1 MVSGWL
7 DVLARATHVDKSYW
21 LPDVGDQVAVILDER
36 EEAGCIV
43 GAVYSSA
50 DPVPA
55 GASVNKRILR
65 FGDGGVV
72 EYDRA
77 AHVLKVTMPAGGKM
91 QLAGDIELAGNASA
105 VALANKVATELSG
118 IKDAL
123 ANHTHNAGAALL
135 APPGSGG
142 GPCTGVTGVAVAI
155 AYNPADVGA
164 AQVKSA

>member
-7 DVLARATHVDKSYW
+7 DVLARATHTDKSYW
-21 LPDVGDQVAVILDER
+21 LPDVDDQVAVILDER
-36 EEAGCIV
+36 EEAGCVV

-55 GASVNKRILR
+55 GAGPNKRILR

-77 AHVLKVTMPAGGKM
+77 AHVLKVTVPDGGKM
-91 QLAGDIELAGNASA
+91 QLIGDIELAGNASA
-105 VALANKVATELSG
+105 IALASKVADELQG

-123 ANHTHNAGAALL
+123 TSHTHQAGTLLL
-135 APPGSGG
+135 APPGAGG
-142 GPCTGVTGVAVAI
+142 GPCTGVTGAPPAI
-155 AYNPADVGA
+155 SYNPSSVA
-164 AQVKSA
+164 AAKVKSA